1 MANIISM
8 EPYRSRQIRS
18 MCTLPLGW
26 VSVDLE
32 YHFDSISKRYEPIE
46 ISFWDM
52 VKDEEI
58 FTTKIRIT
66 DPSSLTDWRKNNG
79 YNEETFINAPTMA
92 QLDKKISYMFKGSV
106 GIFWN
111 KQYDLQ
117 HYPMLATHFY
127 QTKCCMTRYS
137 NTFGTYSPDFNDRQF
152 DKLHVAASKAGI
164 YLDENETFH
173 TALTDVRVCSQLWKY
188 CNEHDLPSSPI
199 PNELILRKDAD
210 EIIEQLELDLQEKEN
225 QISLL
230 EDEIQLSQEDSDLQL
245 IEIEKDSEDLKD
257 IPF

>member
-1 MANIISM
+1 
-8 EPYRSRQIRS
+8 
-18 MCTLPLGW
+18 
-26 VSVDLE
+26 
-32 YHFDSISKRYEPIE
+32 
-46 ISFWDM
+46 
-52 VKDEEI
+52 
-58 FTTKIRIT
+58 
-66 DPSSLTDWRKNNG
+66 
-79 YNEETFINAPTMA
+79 
-92 QLDKKISYMFKGSV
+92 
-106 GIFWN
+106 
-111 KQYDLQ
+111 
-117 HYPMLATHFY
+117 
-127 QTKCCMTRYS
+127 MTRYS